1 MTDSRPVLR
10 AVAVVSVLPYI
21 ALKSAWMA
29 GSHLGIPEG
38 SALLEPGRRTS
49 MLVINGV
56 TLLMD
61 AAVVALAL
69 LLTRPWGRRVPAWLL
84 ALPVWTACGLLA
96 PIMTGFPAQLVT
108 RALGFGGGG
117 SGGADEYHG
126 QFLAEWVYGV
136 VYGGFIVQGLALGAL
151 FVLYARERWG
161 HLWRGR
167 IADLPAWTPAR
178 AAHRLTAVII
188 GVLAAL
194 PATTHLLWAG
204 GSATGL
210 SEDRAAD
217 RTGDFYVLEA
227 LYALF
232 AVATVVGV
240 VMLAFRAGRRARPA
254 LPLALAWVGSGAL
267 ACWGAWLTLAGL
279 TADEEAEAP
288 TALMDVTYAVQM
300 IVGLLVLTAG
310 AYFFSERGHDTRS
323 QQSRG
328 VRAGRAAECRT
339 P

>member
-10 AVAVVSVLPYI
+10 AVAIVSVLPYI

-38 SALLEPGRRTS
+38 STLLEPGRRTS

-61 AAVVALAL
+61 AAVVVLAL
-69 LLTRPWGRRVPAWLL
+69 LLTRPWGRRVPAWLP
-84 ALPVWTACGLLA
+84 ALPAWTACGLLA

-108 RALGFGGGG
+108 RALGFGG
-117 SGGADEYHG
+117 SGDDHAEERGR
-126 QFLAEWVYGV
+126 FLADWVYGV

-194 PATTHLLWAG
+194 PAATHLLWAG
-204 GSATGL
+204 GSAAGL
-210 SEDRAAD
+210 SEDRAAG

-232 AVATVVGV
+232 AAATVVGV
-240 VMLAFRAGRRARPA
+240 VMLAFRTGRRARPA

-310 AYFFSERGHDTRS
+310 AYFFSGKGHDTRGRRR
-323 QQSRG
+323 QR